1 MTRLGAVAQDVRRK
15 LSGTPMAHQ
24 VPSKTSV
31 VTLKLTPE
39 QHRLIDQRAKQCGVR
54 MSVWM
59 RSILLQAASRQAS
72 EGYLRIREPDGVT
85 T

>member
-1 MTRLGAVAQDVRRK
+1 MPF
-15 LSGTPMAHQ
+15 GTQMAHNG
-24 VPSKTSV
+24 VPPKSKVATI
-31 VTLKLTPE
+31 KLTPE
-39 QHRLIDQRAKQCGVR
+39 QDRMIDQRAKKCGVR
-54 MSVWM
+54 KSVWM